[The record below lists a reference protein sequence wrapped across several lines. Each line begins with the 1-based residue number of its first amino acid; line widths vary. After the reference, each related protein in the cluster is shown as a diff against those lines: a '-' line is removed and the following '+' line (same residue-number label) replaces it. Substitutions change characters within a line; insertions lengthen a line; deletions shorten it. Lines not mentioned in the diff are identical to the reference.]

1 VEKHDAR
8 RETAYSLDPALT
20 FPSPGHITLQLSII
34 YAFVLNMC
42 IRKAIAHM
50 KAQLGFNFPMSI
62 SDVNSLPELLTHL
75 SACK

>member
-1 VEKHDAR
+1 
-8 RETAYSLDPALT
+8 
-20 FPSPGHITLQLSII
+20 
-34 YAFVLNMC
+34 VLNMC

-50 KAQLGFNFPMSI
+50 KVQLDFNFPMSI